1 MEIERR
7 TTERRTAITLRRQA
21 EEALRER
28 TEQGDPQLE
37 TDQLRL
43 LHELQ
48 VHQIELELQN
58 EELSQAY
65 LEAQTLRDKYWDLYD
80 FAPVGYFTLTALGE
94 ILELNLCAAGML
106 GKERGALI
114 NRRLGD
120 FIEPESLMAYNQFLK
135 NASEAKGEEVSANN
149 LVLRRDNDP
158 IYVET
163 RCRPFESNL
172 SYPLQDNR
180 LRVVMMDVSALKF
193 ATDELQNAFQK
204 FFKYW
209 RP

>member
-1 MEIERR
+1 MD
-7 TTERRTAITLRRQA
+7 TERRTAERRTASTLRRQA
-21 EEALRER
+21 EEALRIRPE
-28 TEQGDPQLE
+28 TGNPPSN

-65 LEAQTLRDKYWDLYD
+65 LEAQSLRDKYWDLYD
-80 FAPVGYFTLTALGE
+80 YAPVGYFTLSCMGE
-94 ILELNLCAAGML
+94 IFELNLCAARML
-106 GKERGALI
+106 GKERSMLI

-120 FIEPESLMAYNQFLK
+120 FIQPESLETFNNFLK
-135 NASEAKGEEVSANN
+135 AASAAKDEVSANN
-149 LVLRRDNDP
+149 LILRRDNDA

-163 RCRPFESNL
+163 RGRLFESDFT
-172 SYPLQDNR
+172 PPPQDCR

>member
-1 MEIERR
+1 MTLERR
-7 TTERRTAITLRRQA
+7 VGERRTAITLRRQA
-21 EEALRER
+21 EEELRLRSEKSIPP
-28 TEQGDPQLE
+28 TD

-58 EELSQAY
+58 EELTQAY
-65 LEAQTLRDKYWDLYD
+65 LEAQSLRDKYWDLYD
-80 FAPVGYFTLTALGE
+80 FAPVGYFTLSALGE
-94 ILELNLCAAGML
+94 ILELNLCAASML
-106 GKERGALI
+106 GKDRSTLI

-120 FIEPESLMAYNQFLK
+120 FIHPDSLQSFNNFLK
-135 NASEAKGEEVSANN
+135 DASESKDEVSANN
-149 LVLRRDNDP
+149 LILRRETDS

-163 RCRPFESNL
+163 RGRPFESNFTQ
-172 SYPLQDNR
+172 PPEDNR
-180 LRVVMMDVSALKF
+180 IRVIMMDVSALKF